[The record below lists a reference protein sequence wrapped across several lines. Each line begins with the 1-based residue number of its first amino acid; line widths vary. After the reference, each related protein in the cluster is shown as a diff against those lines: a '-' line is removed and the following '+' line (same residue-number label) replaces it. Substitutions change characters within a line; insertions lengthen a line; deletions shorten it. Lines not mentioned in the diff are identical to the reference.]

1 MCIYFFLFLFSII
14 NNPTSQP
21 EIVQKGSK
29 CVFDSGH
36 VLYRKKWAGI
46 AFARFLSREER
57 IACVWPLHTY
67 IASLGDRIDRVQRFQ
82 PLGNDSLVPSCIPL
96 QASSTRIII
105 QTAHGRKIRL
115 LHRGYRDT
123 VEGASKRIKDTLLS
137 TNNTKFKIK
146 QYYSFPSF
154 VEGYFSGMCMI
165 IFYNNLL
172 YNSPYN
178 RRERRILLF
187 RKRCFFFPRSDSGN
201 SSFSL

>member
-123 VEGASKRIKDTLLS
+123 VEGASKRIKDTFLS
-137 TNNTKFKIK
+137 INNTKFDEK
-146 QYYSFPSF
+146 SNN
-154 VEGYFSGMCMI
+154 I
-165 IFYNNLL
+165 IRFL
-172 YNSPYN
+172 
-178 RRERRILLF
+178 
-187 RKRCFFFPRSDSGN
+187 RS
-201 SSFSL
+201 